1 MCYAASYSSALS
13 VTAKIREGD
22 VFAALLGQPCM
33 VSVEQGQIG
42 SVVTAICLKINQF
55 DNAMNLGLLFFLQP
69 KIERVKMGHDVQDL
83 PFILK

>member
-1 MCYAASYSSALS
+1 MCYATSYSSALS

-69 KIERVKMGHDVQDL
+69 KIERVKMGYDVQDL

>member
-1 MCYAASYSSALS
+1 MCYATSYSSALS

-55 DNAMNLGLLFFLQP
+55 DNAMNLGLLFFYN
-69 KIERVKMGHDVQDL
+69 
-83 PFILK
+83 LKLNG